1 MLSLVLIVL
10 GAWCCYVSGALIRTG
25 LRNRVRHAAHLLG
38 LLGMGLAG
46 YGFWLLF
53 RP

>member
-1 MLSLVLIVL
+1 MLSLIFIVL

-38 LLGMGLAG
+38 LVGMLLAG
-46 YGFWLLF
+46 LGFWLLF
-53 RP
+53 SP